1 MMKRMVLAIAMTG
14 ACFSLQAQNIDDALR
29 FSSGAPS
36 GTARAQAVG
45 GAQGALGGEASSMY
59 INPATVGF
67 FRTSDFSFTVGVPS
81 ISSTGTYQ
89 GVSSSD
95 SRTNLNISNA
105 TIIWGGKRKK
115 PGSKWQNFSGGI
127 GVNRTSNY
135 NQRTY
140 YTGDIHNSSL
150 SLNYYLA
157 ADAAGITNPNAQL
170 GGDPDQTILAHSSA
184 LAYQTYLI
192 NPVTNTDGS
201 FAGTFYSAAEA
212 TDNSVY
218 VRQESTSFERG
229 ANTEFAGSF
238 GANYN
243 DKFYIG
249 GGIGVPNV
257 QYRRDL
263 TWKETNLN
271 TLATD
276 LNYFTTTEV
285 LRTYGTG
292 INAKLGII
300 YRPVKTLNLGA
311 TIHTPSWIWLT
322 DEYHTDMTTSTKSN
336 GVNSFSSRDSRYDG
350 LDDESKYTVRTPWK
364 GILSATYLFAPSADT
379 RKPTG
384 FISVDY
390 EYVDYASMHMRFKN
404 NDGYDR
410 ETETDRNNSIKDTYQ
425 AASNFRVGGELKL
438 HTIALRLGYSY
449 YGSPYKI
456 SSLDGV
462 RSYYSGGIG
471 YRNNGFYMDL
481 AFIYGSSTSYNQP
494 YTMLANNMNYVTPD
508 AAKIEKTSYTGL
520 ATFGWKF

>member
-1 MMKRMVLAIAMTG
+1 MKRMVIAIAMTG
-14 ACFSLQAQNIDDALR
+14 ACISVQAQHIEDALR

-36 GTARAQAVG
+36 GSARAQSVG

-59 INPATVGF
+59 VNPATVGF

-81 ISSTGTYQ
+81 ISTTGLYQ
-89 GVSSSD
+89 KESASD

-127 GVNRTSNY
+127 GVNRTYNF

-140 YTGDIHNSSL
+140 YTGEISNSSL

-157 ADAAGITNPNAQL
+157 ADAAGITDPNAQL
-170 GGDPDQTILAHSSA
+170 GGNPDKTILAHSSA

-192 NPVTNTDGS
+192 NPVKNPDQS

-212 TDNSVY
+212 TDNSVR

-229 ANTEFAGSF
+229 GNTEFAGTF

-249 GGIGVPNV
+249 GGIGVPNI
-257 QYRRDL
+257 QYRRDM
-263 TWKETNLN
+263 TWTETNTN
-271 TLATD
+271 TVATD
-276 LNYFTTTEV
+276 LNYFTTKEM

-292 INAKLGII
+292 LNAKLGVI
-300 YRPVKTLNLGA
+300 YRPVRSLSLGA
-311 TIHTPSWIWLT
+311 TVHSPSWLWLT
-322 DEYHTDMTTSTKSN
+322 DEYSDDMTTSTKSM
-336 GVNSFSSRDSRYDG
+336 GVYSFSSRDSRYDG

-384 FISVDY
+384 FISFDY
-390 EYVDYASMHMRFKN
+390 EYVDYASMHFRMKN
-404 NDGYDR
+404 NDGFDR
-410 ETETDRNNSIKDTYQ
+410 VTEKDLNGSIKNTYQ

-449 YGSPYKI
+449 YGSPYKV
-456 SSLDGV
+456 SSLDAS

-481 AFIYGSSTSYNQP
+481 AFVYGTSTYYLQP
-494 YTMLANNMNYVTPD
+494 YTILPNNMNYVNPT
-508 AAKIEKTSYTGL
+508 AAQIDKHTYTGL